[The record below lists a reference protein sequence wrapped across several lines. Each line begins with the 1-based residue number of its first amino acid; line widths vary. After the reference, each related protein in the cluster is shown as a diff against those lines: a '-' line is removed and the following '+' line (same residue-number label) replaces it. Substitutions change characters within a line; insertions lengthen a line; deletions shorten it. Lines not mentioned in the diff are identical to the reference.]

1 MSVYGYF
8 ASLICAVGNSVEVP
22 VYWPP
27 IMGFAQKEYSKGRVK
42 EIIDVE
48 VTLLALGCVGVFVGV
63 FSQVS
68 LFRPSIWIVRWLK
81 YTNNFVMGLG
91 KA

>member
-1 MSVYGYF
+1 
-8 ASLICAVGNSVEVP
+8 
-22 VYWPP
+22 
-27 IMGFAQKEYSKGRVK
+27 MGFAQKEYSKGRVK

-63 FSQVS
+63 FSQVIS
-68 LFRPSIWIVRWLK
+68 FRPPIWIVRWLK

-91 KA
+91 KT